1 MRGEAPAAA
10 CSRQPAQVPA
20 ALRSGLGEAARA
32 ADLQHL
38 EVARAEKASA
48 AASGSGS
55 VTAIEAVVVVEEEDV
70 AILVAGAAVWAAGVD
85 GEAGAPSERS
95 ASGVSARA
103 LAP

>member
-20 ALRSGLGEAARA
+20 ALRSGRGEAARA

-55 VTAIEAVVVVEEEDV
+55 VTAIEAAAVVEEEDV

>member
-1 MRGEAPAAA
+1 
-10 CSRQPAQVPA
+10 
-20 ALRSGLGEAARA
+20 
-32 ADLQHL
+32 
-38 EVARAEKASA
+38 
-48 AASGSGS
+48 
-55 VTAIEAVVVVEEEDV
+55 VTAIEAAVVVEEEDV

>member
-48 AASGSGS
+48 AASGS

-70 AILVAGAAVWAAGVD
+70 AGLVAGTAVWAAGV
-85 GEAGAPSERS
+85 GREAGAPSEGS